1 MKLSGRS
8 LVALSIV
15 VVASGFAACD
25 SATSSDSPGSS
36 AAAVTADSPAA
47 QAVVDDLRARFKQK
61 VSEPRSSTDEAPP
74 IHVYDVI
81 LPTDAQNFA
90 DDGTSLVARTAPAPG
105 TGRTAKSRL
114 SKTATGGSSVADE
127 RSGVSVEIRPLGV
140 AATAAESAGGYVV
153 YRGARSKAE
162 HLVRRASSEGV
173 EDFFNFES
181 APAIPAVEYE
191 LSLSLLPRRAF
202 VSWETYS
209 RSSMR
214 GATLGCAFQ
223 HPTSSTPAVLG
234 FPRRC
239 RFKAAPSMGIRHHRG
254 AVLPSPPAPHVA
266 PFGWGGTVR
275 R

>member
-191 LSLSLLPRRAF
+191 LSLSPAAKGLRLVGNVLEIVDAGGDPRVRVPAPY
-202 VSWETYS
+202 VVDSGGS
-209 RSSMR
+209 RIP
-214 GATLGCAFQ
+214 ATLSVQGCAVDGD
-223 HPTSSTPAVLG
+223 P
-234 FPRRC
+234 
-239 RFKAAPSMGIRHHRG
+239 